1 MRKFISLI
9 AFVVSLSV
17 NAQMFEAPTH
27 ASTREEFTDTT
38 TTFTYKMNEKV
49 YDVYRTRNG
58 AYYIY
63 KISKKSGKLY
73 KYYLPKIIQSK
84 MGRKYDK

>member
-1 MRKFISLI
+1 MKKFISLI
-9 AFVVSLSV
+9 ALVLVTLSI

-27 ASTREEFTDTT
+27 NSTREEFSDTT
-38 TTFTYKMNEKV
+38 TTYTYKINDKV

-58 AYYIY
+58 AFYM
-63 KISKKSGKLY
+63 Y

-84 MGRKYDK
+84 MGRKYNEK

>member
-1 MRKFISLI
+1 MKKFISLI

-27 ASTREEFTDTT
+27 NSTREEFSDTT
-38 TTFTYKMNEKV
+38 TTYTYKTNDKV
-49 YDVYRTRNG
+49 YNVYRTRNG
-58 AYYIY
+58 AFYIW
-63 KISKKSGKLY
+63 KVSKKSGKLY